1 MIFTFKFDAVSMKS
15 LLKHTGPRR
24 VANVPTDD
32 VFQLNAIDQVGAISN
47 MMGWTMLKFD
57 QVLDPV
63 KLQETLVSLIKTG
76 DWRKLGG
83 RLRRNVRSNSIRSRS
98 GRANF
103 VS

>member
-1 MIFTFKFDAVSMKS
+1 M
-15 LLKHTGPRR
+15 GPRR